1 MSFVLDLLGQHA
13 SLSVV
18 AVVGVIWV
26 AWKYRRLQ
34 AWAGLVIGGLSTAG
48 FAGVTIL
55 VAAGI
60 ATAAGWLD
68 PATVV
73 SDLVGWGSAV
83 WNMVGDTIVGALE
96 GVLPE

>member
-1 MSFVLDLLGQHA
+1 VSFTLELLRQHT

-18 AVVGVIWV
+18 AIVGVAWA

-48 FAGVTIL
+48 FVGVTAL
-55 VAAGI
+55 VTAGLAVAAG
-60 ATAAGWLD
+60 WMD

-83 WNMVGDTIVGALE
+83 WNAVGGRVLEVIE